1 MNDYTPTTDEVR
13 EDFAYPW
20 EGFKQDR
27 EGRMAVFDRWI
38 AAHDRE
44 VAAQALRWAAE
55 RILPYSGIGL
65 ANGAPRADV
74 SAWLMDRAARLTTT
88 TEDDRCN
95 IPGGCCTHENTHNGL
110 GIAGVG
116 ECTDCMNTGHMHPIE
131 EETT

>member
-20 EGFKQDR
+20 DGFKQDR
-27 EGRMAVFDRWI
+27 EGRLAAFDRWI

-44 VAAQALRWAAE
+44 VAAQALREVADYQGPADEAAHFTPE
-55 RILPYSGIGL
+55 ARNLLRSLADRISVL
-65 ANGAPRADV
+65 A
-74 SAWLMDRAARLTTT
+74 

-116 ECTDCMNTGHMHPIE
+116 ECTDCMNTGHMHPT

>member
-1 MNDYTPTTDEVR
+1 MRP
-13 EDFAYPW
+13 
-20 EGFKQDR
+20 EGVPAELVER
-27 EGRMAVFDRWI
+27 AVSEYLPGLYDTGAEAMRHAL
-38 AAHDRE
+38 AAVLPDIQ
-44 VAAQALRWAAE
+44 AQALREAADCQGPADE
-55 RILPYSGIGL
+55 AAHFTPEARNLLRSLADRISVL
-65 ANGAPRADV
+65 A
-74 SAWLMDRAARLTTT
+74 